1 MSSHCRAGSSRLQV
15 IVPVPVQS
23 GGIRRLELSTGTADP
38 AIAEGMHRAASVID
52 TLGRKPSAAR
62 VRAFCEAILE
72 AAGHPS
78 PWQVGAERG
87 FSEFAA
93 EYSKRKGDKLGALA
107 PAVFRDFAKF
117 ARFPALSACT
127 PELLQGF
134 CDHLAGLDQSSGH
147 VANQLACLSGL
158 FRHGVKLG
166 VLAANPVAS
175 VEQGDY
181 EAVIDREA
189 FPDEVFAKFLGWLLQ
204 CGEED
209 AHSWFAA
216 SMLGRYAGMSIIDA
230 VNFPAG
236 GVRELDG
243 RRFIAYTR
251 QKTGTEVLQPVFSP
265 LKEWLDIQRYDVPHL
280 CPGLAGRKS
289 NVLGARFGELLER
302 AGCAGDVV
310 VTPSGRNMRV
320 RTFHSLRCA
329 YITWL
334 AKLGIP
340 EDLRMRV
347 AGHSQKGVHRGY
359 DKTDATGLALLLDP
373 YFTKNL

>member
-1 MSSHCRAGSSRLQV
+1 MSLHSRKGSSFLQATV
-15 IVPVPVQS
+15 AVPAPS
-23 GGIRRLELSTGTADP
+23 GEVRRLELSTGTDDPGVADK
-38 AIAEGMHRAASVID
+38 IQRAASTID

-62 VRAFCEAILE
+62 VRSFCEAILE

-78 PWQVGAERG
+78 PWQAGAERG

-93 EYSKRKGDKLGALA
+93 DYSKRRGDKLGALA

-117 ARFPALSACT
+117 AGFPALSACT

-134 CDHLAGLDQSSGH
+134 CDRLVEQDLSSGH

-166 VLAANPVAS
+166 VLPSNPVAS

-181 EAVIDREA
+181 AAVIDREA
-189 FPDEVFAKFLGWLLQ
+189 FPDDVFAKFLGYLLQ
-204 CGEED
+204 CGEWD

-216 SMLGRYAGMSIIDA
+216 CMLGRYAGMSIIDA
-230 VNFPAG
+230 VNFPAS

-243 RRFIAYTR
+243 RRFIAYAR
-251 QKTGTEVLQPVFSP
+251 QKTGAEVLQPVFSP

-289 NVLGARFGELLER
+289 NVLSARFGDLLER
-302 AGCAGDVV
+302 AGCAGEVV
-310 VTPSGRNMRV
+310 VAPSGRNMRV
-320 RTFHSLRCA
+320 RTFHSFRAA
-329 YITWL
+329 YVTWL
-334 AKLGIP
+334 SKLGIP
-340 EDLRMRV
+340 EDLRMKIS
-347 AGHSQKGVHRGY
+347 GHSQKGVHRGY
-359 DKTDATGLALLLDP
+359 DKTDAAGLALLLDP